1 MLRTVSPACAAW
13 LAACALLT
21 SASLGAQPPSPAM
34 ERISFAEAVARA
46 AARNP
51 SVGVALEEIRRA
63 EALVRQ
69 SQALWLPVLTG
80 NAAYTRLDGD
90 RRTTGFI
97 FVRRDSGTA
106 NLNLTVPVLAPARW
120 LASSRAGEQ
129 VEVQKASAED
139 VRRTVALAAG
149 RAYLTVIAARRF
161 SQVSVR
167 ARDNA
172 RAHFDYAHTRRAA
185 GVGNRI
191 DEVRAAQELAAD
203 ESQLRSNLSALA
215 RAQEALG
222 VLLAADAPVDAQDEA
237 NLGEK
242 MPPELG
248 RALEDARDLRP
259 DVQAQ
264 RKRLDFALHLV
275 RDGWADYAPLITAAF
290 QPSYTNPASVT
301 LPETAWQAQLVLT
314 LPLYDGG
321 FRYGAQR
328 ERKALAAEQAIAL
341 EATVRQAASEVRA
354 AFTTLQLADE
364 ALGSAREAAQL
375 ASEGLKLA
383 DLAYRAG
390 AVNNLEVIDAER
402 RARDADSVTTAAED
416 ASRQARLDLFAA
428 TGHFP

>member
-1 MLRTVSPACAAW
+1 MHRPVPTACAAW
-13 LAACALLT
+13 LAVCALVSSTRLD
-21 SASLGAQPPSPAM
+21 AQPPVPAM
-34 ERISFAEAVARA
+34 ERLSFVEAVARA

-51 SVGVALEEIRRA
+51 SVGVAIEEIRRA
-63 EALVRQ
+63 EALVREAQ
-69 SQALWLPVLTG
+69 SLWFPVLTG

-90 RRTTGFI
+90 RRTPSFI
-97 FVRRDSGTA
+97 FVQRDTATA
-106 NLNLTVPVLAPARW
+106 NLNLSMPVFAPARW

-129 VEVQKASAED
+129 VDVQKASAED

-161 SQVSVR
+161 SQVSGR

-191 DEVRAAQELAAD
+191 DEVRAAQEVAAD
-203 ESQLRSNLSALA
+203 ESQLRSNLAALA

-222 VLLAADAPVDAQDEA
+222 VLLGADVPVDAQDEA

-242 MPPELG
+242 QPPELA

-264 RKRLDFALHLV
+264 RKRLDAAQHMV
-275 RDGWADYAPLITAAF
+275 RDSWADYAPLVTAVF
-290 QPSYTNPASVT
+290 QPFYSNPASVT
-301 LPETAWQAQLVLT
+301 QPETGWQAQLVLS

-321 FRYGAQR
+321 FRYGARR
-328 ERKALAAEQAIAL
+328 ERKALAAEQALAL

-364 ALGSAREAAQL
+364 ALDSAREAAQL
-375 ASEGLKLA
+375 AAEGLKLA

-402 RARDADSVTTAAED
+402 RARDADSVKTAAED

-428 TGHFP
+428 SGHFP